1 MDPHRKEWNQ
11 RQKTLRQRLSHLEDH
26 SQVIELFLY
35 QHAMVHAAQMAQ
47 AELWS
52 FQDEALN
59 GLTDQNMRLIPPG
72 CKHSM
77 VWVLWHLTRI
87 EDVTMSLLVADIP
100 QLFQDED
107 WAGRMKVDLR
117 TTGNEME
124 DECMAA
130 LNTMIDIAALRTY
143 RLSVGRR
150 TREIA
155 RLLQPEKLHQKVAPA
170 RLDQV
175 REEGAVLPESS
186 DLLNYWGG
194 LTIAGL
200 LLMPPTRHP
209 FIHWNEA
216 LRIKKKIPL

>member
-1 MDPHRKEWNQ
+1 
-11 RQKTLRQRLSHLEDH
+11 
-26 SQVIELFLY
+26 
-35 QHAMVHAAQMAQ
+35 MVHAAQMAQ

-52 FQDEALN
+52 FEDEALN
-59 GLTDQNMRLIPPG
+59 GLTDQKMRVIPPG

-87 EDVTMSLLVADIP
+87 EDVTMSLLVADTP

-107 WAGRMKVDLR
+107 WASRMKVDLR
-117 TTGNEME
+117 TTGNDME

-150 TREIA
+150 TREIT
-155 RLLQPEKLHQKVAPA
+155 RLLQPENLHQKVAPA
-170 RLDQV
+170 RLDRV
-175 REEGAVLPESS
+175 REAGAVLPESS
-186 DLLNYWGG
+186 DLLDYWGG

>member
-1 MDPHRKEWNQ
+1 MDTHRKEWNQ
-11 RQKTLRQRLSHLEDH
+11 RQKTLRQRLSHPEDH
-26 SQVIELFLY
+26 SQVIELFLI

-52 FQDEALN
+52 FEDEALE
-59 GLTDQNMRLIPPG
+59 GLTDQNMRLTPSG
-72 CKHSM
+72 CNHSM

-87 EDVTMSLLVADIP
+87 EDVTMSLLAADSP
-100 QLFQDED
+100 QLFQEED
-107 WAGRMKVDLR
+107 WARRMKVDLR
-117 TTGNEME
+117 TTGNDME
-124 DECMAA
+124 DESMAA
-130 LNTMIDIAALRTY
+130 LNRAIDIAALRTY

-170 RLDQV
+170 SLDQV
-175 REEGAVLPESS
+175 REAGAVLPESS
-186 DLLNYWGG
+186 NLLDYWGG